1 MASPQI
7 RVTPEEAITQMTTIR
22 GRLEGAGLQGASPPA
37 GGMDP
42 HIAAAVQGQT
52 QASQHLI
59 TTVSDSADKSATG
72 ATALGEQD
80 KVNQARLRGVD
91 TSIDNG
97 VRPAGGA
104 GSAHLPQGG
113 AQMLSNGPAPQSP
126 LWPQPPAPNPSTFP
140 ESTLDGVHGT
150 GTDDVNHITVIPKN
164 PDGSSPLGPASVPT
178 DPTVQVAPPS
188 SPVDVWMPRS
198 ETSGNLWWPTYPGE
212 LAPSNYEQVGPD
224 LWWRRGTD

>member
-7 RVTPEEAITQMTTIR
+7 RVTPAEAITQMTTIR
-22 GRLEGAGLQGASPPA
+22 GRLDGAALQGALPSA

-42 HIAAAVQGQT
+42 QIAAAVQGQT

-72 ATALGEQD
+72 AEALGEQD
-80 KVNQARLRGVD
+80 KANQARLHGMD
-91 TSIDNG
+91 TSIGNG
-97 VRPAGGA
+97 AR
-104 GSAHLPQGG
+104 SADRARSAQLPRTD
-113 AQMLSNGPAPQSP
+113 AQMLSNSPAPQSP
-126 LWPQPPAPNPSTFP
+126 LWPQPPAPDPSTFP

-150 GTDDVNHITVIPKN
+150 GTDNVDHIAVIPKN
-164 PDGSSPLGPASVPT
+164 PDGTSPLGPANIST
-178 DPTVQVAPPS
+178 GPTVQVAPPS
-188 SPVDVWMPRS
+188 SPVDVWMPRT

-224 LWWRRGTD
+224 LWWRSGTD